1 MIRELQFRRLP
12 IQFWTSPDI
21 VISTLR
27 DKFRVSE
34 NGQLKGET
42 KGGSMSVNRLVIEAG
57 RAEHHYWRDLWR
69 FRELFLMLAWR
80 DLAVRYKQTIV
91 GVAWSVLRPFLTM
104 VIFTVVFGK
113 LGNFPSGGV
122 PYPLLVYAALLPW
135 QLFANALSDSGNS
148 LVGNVHLISKVYF
161 PRLIIPATALIVSLV
176 DFFISMGVMAAL
188 MLWYGFWP
196 SASVLALPLFI
207 VAALL
212 AAMGPGLLLTALT
225 VKYRDFRFITP
236 FIVQIGLF
244 ISPVAYSS
252 SLVREKFPEIVYHLY
267 CLNPMV
273 GVIDGFRW
281 ALLGSNFAVNWSG
294 FAVSFTVSTLM
305 LLIGIWYFRR
315 TERRFADVI

>member
-1 MIRELQFRRLP
+1 M
-12 IQFWTSPDI
+12 
-21 VISTLR
+21 
-27 DKFRVSE
+27 
-34 NGQLKGET
+34 
-42 KGGSMSVNRLVIEAG
+42 IEAG

-69 FRELFLMLAWR
+69 FRELFVILAWR
-80 DLAVRYKQTIV
+80 DLAVRYKQTTI
-91 GVAWSVLRPFLTM
+91 GVAWSVLRPFITM
-104 VIFTVVFGK
+104 VVFTAIFG
-113 LGNFPSGGV
+113 LMGRFPSGGV

-148 LVGNVHLISKVYF
+148 LVGNAHLISKVYF

-176 DFFISMGVMAAL
+176 DFCISLVVMAGL

-196 SASVLALPLFI
+196 TASIGVLPVFI
-207 VAALL
+207 AAALL

-244 ISPVAYSS
+244 ISPVAYSA
-252 SLVREKFPEIVYHLY
+252 SLVREKFGEVIYHIY

-281 ALLGSNFAVNWSG
+281 ALLGENFTVNWSG
-294 FAVSFTVSTLM
+294 FAVSFGVSI
-305 LLIGIWYFRR
+305 LLLVLGIWYFRR